1 MKTEF
6 DLIYKNPT
14 LKSQEIQSLMN
25 NCESDSEIYDE
36 TIQHQSEI
44 SLLEKLKNQIL
55 LKENIIIHQQVE
67 IELKNKIIKLL
78 EDKMT
83 NSQ

>member
-6 DLIYKNPT
+6 DLIYKTPT

-36 TIQHQSEI
+36 TIQHQFEI
-44 SLLEKLKNQIL
+44 SLLEKDLEIKDGIIARKESETECEKIKNEL
-55 LKENIIIHQQVE
+55 L
-67 IELKNKIIKLL
+67 ELKLQNVSMK
-78 EDKMT
+78 
-83 NSQ
+83 